1 MLCKYKHNNYNN
13 YINYNNNHNNH
24 KFNVNVKKLNNN

>member
-24 KFNVNVKKLNNN
+24 KFNVNVKKSNNN